1 MARDERWESFEGED
15 IAGTMEFVSRATN
28 PTVSTVSTPPLVTET
43 VNATLELD
51 LGVNVLR
58 IDATDPT
65 DLPLYDP
72 DQGWQIFNLVIGP
85 DDPELQG
92 GLGVVDPPV
101 EFRRGDPD
109 DSGSANISDAVSALN
124 HLFGGADRPPCWE
137 AADVN
142 GDGVVNIA
150 DPVGL
155 LNYLFGSGDT
165 PPDPGPDDC
174 GPDPD
179 PGGSVGCEA
188 YTNC

>member
-1 MARDERWESFEGED
+1 MAPL
-15 IAGTMEFVSRATN
+15 SRATD
-28 PTVSTVSTPPLVTET
+28 PADSTVSTPVLVTET
-43 VNATLELD
+43 ENATLELA

-58 IDATDPT
+58 IDATDPE
-65 DLPLYDP
+65 DLPLYEP

-92 GLGVVDPPV
+92 GLGVVDPPD

-109 DSGSANISDAVSALN
+109 DTGSVNISDAVSVLN
-124 HLFGGADRPPCWE
+124 HLFGGADRPSCWE

-142 GDGVVNIA
+142 GDGSVNIT

-179 PGGSVGCEA
+179 PDGSLGCEA